1 MDNID
6 EIINESKESKSKKDE
21 WVKNKKLE
29 KEKLF
34 EKIDTTSKMIIE
46 DSNLFKNYLDI
57 LSKFDK
63 YSISN
68 SLLILDQQP
77 DASLLKDKDEW
88 ISLEGIKLK
97 KKPKTISLLKPGEAY
112 TKKDGTIIKP
122 FNIYEMIDISQ
133 TDMKL
138 YEKKKIFDDKVM
150 LKAFL
155 YDCPVDIKVDDYLK
169 NNKASYWDSKKGLL
183 YIQRGA
189 NPNSLFLDIS
199 KELSKVNLGTNDKDA
214 SEFKSKCASYIIC
227 KKNGIDVSNY
237 HFEDIPESFKSME
250 AKDIRNELSSIKEVV
265 SDFNNRVNIY
275 MDSLYRKSRSKDME
289 R

>member
-97 KKPKTISLLKPGEAY
+97 KKTKTISLLKPGEAY

-138 YEKKKIFDDKVM
+138 FEKKKIFDDKVM

-169 NNKASYWDSKKGLL
+169 NNKASYWDSKKGIL

-199 KELSKVNLGTNDKDA
+199 KELSKVNLETNDKDA